1 MTDLRTLKLAGAAL
15 LAAPLALL
23 AAPLAGMP
31 EAGEWQ
37 IGPII
42 KGRNYS
48 VGMPLRLE
56 PGRDGPGFDFPH
68 PTASAGHVHYVTVP
82 VRSLEGARS
91 ITLTYRIDARRGVTF
106 TPQETPH
113 LPATLSLYFQRAGDR
128 WTARTPHHRWY
139 SPVGRTAPVKPG
151 THTLTIALDEP
162 WVAMMGGDGATLP
175 AQFARAK
182 REAAVVGFVLGS
194 DDGGRGHGV
203 FASGPARFTVLD
215 FRID

>member
-1 MTDLRTLKLAGAAL
+1 MMSLRKTILIGGAV
-15 LAAPLALL
+15 LAAPLAAL
-23 AAPLAGMP
+23 AAAPA
-31 EAGEWQ
+31 ASDWQ

-56 PGRDGPGFDFPH
+56 PGRDGPGFDFPY

-91 ITLTYRIDARRGVTF
+91 ISLTYRIDAKPGVRF
-106 TPQETPH
+106 VPQQYPEQE
-113 LPATLSLYFQRAGDR
+113 AILSLYFQRAGDR

-139 SPVGRTAPVKPG
+139 SPVNRAVPLQAG
-151 THTLTIALDEP
+151 THSVTIALDEP
-162 WVAMMGGDGATLP
+162 WKAMMGGDGHSLP

-182 REAAVVGFVLGS
+182 HDAAVVGFVLGS
-194 DDGGRGHGV
+194 SGGRGHGV
-203 FASGPARFTVLD
+203 FATGPARFTVLD
-215 FRID
+215 FAIN